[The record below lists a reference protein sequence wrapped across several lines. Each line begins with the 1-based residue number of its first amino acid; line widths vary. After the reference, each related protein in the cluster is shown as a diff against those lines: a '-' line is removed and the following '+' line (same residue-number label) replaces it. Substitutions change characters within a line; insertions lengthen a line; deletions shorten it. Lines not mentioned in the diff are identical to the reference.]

1 MFKKGLFLGL
11 ALTMVCLVNTTV
23 FCANLYIE
31 LVNVVPVPL
40 SFFVEPKL
48 EPPSKVEVKL
58 LGKGSEISLNL
69 PHLERMR
76 RNLDVYAASMPVD
89 ISFVKDM
96 AFVNVETIVVFFNGE
111 PVAKTHVHHGL
122 GFNNLGDVT
131 IHLTR
136 KGRYLEIMR

>member
-31 LVNVVPVPL
+31 LVNVVPVPFW
-40 SFFVEPKL
+40 SFVVEPKL

-76 RNLDVYAASMPVD
+76 GNLDVYAASMPVD
-89 ISFVKDM
+89 WTN
-96 AFVNVETIVVFFNGE
+96 VNVAAIVVFFNGE

>member
-23 FCANLYIE
+23 FCYATKGNLYIE
-31 LVNVVPVPL
+31 LVNVVTVPFW
-40 SFFVEPKL
+40 SFVVEPKL

-58 LGKGSEISLNL
+58 LGEGSGISLNL

-76 RNLDVYAASMPVD
+76 GNLDVYAASMPVD
-89 ISFVKDM
+89 WTN
-96 AFVNVETIVVFFNGE
+96 VNVAAIVVFFNGE
-111 PVAKTHVHHGL
+111 PVAKTHVNGL
-122 GFNNLGDVT
+122 SFNDRGDVI

-136 KGRYLEIMR
+136 KGPSLEISR